1 MGLILEVGLIAAFGV
16 GNTPFENKQDFQ
28 TPYILVERS
37 IYEDFYAS
45 VYNSSR
51 TQAKRLNM
59 ADPKTA
65 TWQVEA
71 GWRSNGFTLAAGH
84 VSEHEV
90 GATDKNTTSNDYIK
104 VSFREEY

>member
-16 GNTPFENKQDFQ
+16 ANTPFDNKSDYQ

-65 TWQVEA
+65 LWQVEV
-71 GWRSNGFTLAAGH
+71 GLRKHGLTLAFGH

-90 GATDKNTTSNDYIK
+90 GSSDKLTQSNDYVKI
-104 VSFREEY
+104 SIREEY